1 MRHGKRVDAVCYHSD
16 KKVRAMEPGKYY
28 TVAEVSQMLRV
39 SERQVRNWVERGELK
54 VFRIGK
60 RGYRISESALN
71 EFIAQRSK
79 EEK

>member
-1 MRHGKRVDAVCYHSD
+1 MQ
-16 KKVRAMEPGKYY
+16 PGKYY
-28 TVAEVSQMLRV
+28 TVIEVSQMLRV

-71 EFIAQRSK
+71 EFIAKRSNPDTQPP
-79 EEK
+79 